1 MEGAQ
6 AWTIKYNE
14 IEQDYTPMGT
24 YEDLEFSDQEE
35 EDDDGAGSDLETKE
49 TRDGMQNAM
58 KVPRD
63 KPLTAVDPSASQEK
77 AQSPVEELK
86 QIDEEEEKEEEK
98 AETGATP
105 SKASKTESKSEDCNP
120 LGNFIDKLKPAQSQP
135 AKPEKKSVPTEDGD
149 LLWMKHVDHK
159 DNTYLCLVN
168 QSGKTIKK
176 GDQIMFF
183 YGKYT
188 SPYLLLNYGFC
199 YRDNRYD
206 QVDVSL

>member
-105 SKASKTESKSEDCNP
+105 
-120 LGNFIDKLKPAQSQP
+120 
-135 AKPEKKSVPTEDGD
+135 
-149 LLWMKHVDHK
+149 
-159 DNTYLCLVN
+159 
-168 QSGKTIKK
+168 
-176 GDQIMFF
+176 
-183 YGKYT
+183 
-188 SPYLLLNYGFC
+188 
-199 YRDNRYD
+199 
-206 QVDVSL
+206 